1 MHLQL
6 WQIEAL
12 IELVEEHKN
21 TQSKTQDAAI
31 WDDILDRLNSELF
44 KLST

>member
-1 MHLQL
+1 MYLQL

-12 IELVEEHKN
+12 IELVEDYKLH
-21 TQSKTQDAAI
+21 QSYKDDEAI
-31 WDDILDRLNSELF
+31 WQDILDKLNSELF

>member
-12 IELVEEHKN
+12 IELVEEYQN
-21 TQSKTQDAAI
+21 THPKIQDAEI
-31 WDDILDRLNSELF
+31 WDDILDKLNSELF

>member
-12 IELVEEHKN
+12 IELVEEHTN

-44 KLST
+44 KLSS

>member
-12 IELVEEHKN
+12 IELVEDHKN
-21 TQSKTQDAAI
+21 SQSSTTDNAL
-31 WDDILDRLNSELF
+31 WDDILDKLNSELF

>member
-12 IELVEEHKN
+12 IELVEDHKN
-21 TQSKTQDAAI
+21 SQSSKTDNAL

>member
-12 IELVEEHKN
+12 IELVEDHKSSQ
-21 TQSKTQDAAI
+21 TRTQDI
-31 WDDILDRLNSELF
+31 ELWNDILDRLNSELF

>member
-6 WQIEAL
+6 WQLEAL
-12 IELVEEHKN
+12 IELVEEHTNNQPTKEDTALWN
-21 TQSKTQDAAI
+21 
-31 WDDILDRLNSELF
+31 DILDKLNSELF

>member
-21 TQSKTQDAAI
+21 TQLKTQDAAI

>member
-12 IELVEEHKN
+12 IELVEDHKN
-21 TQSKTQDAAI
+21 TQTRTQDTEL
-31 WDDILDRLNSELF
+31 WNDILDRLNSELF